1 MGQNYEVYKQ
11 SMSTGQIQAAVSQI
25 ATSVQKDAQGFLA
38 NSRLLAWANFE
49 FRFLLFSPEIIR
61 ITAVTLANPLNL

>member
-1 MGQNYEVYKQ
+1 
-11 SMSTGQIQAAVSQI
+11 MSTGQIQAAVSQI
-25 ATSVQKDAQGFLA
+25 ATSVLNDAQGFLA
-38 NSRLLAWANFE
+38 NSCLLAWANFE